1 MNIDGLGPALVKLL
15 IDEGLIRDAADLFSL
30 TKEEIAALPR
40 MGDKSAEN
48 LLAALERAKSAGPAR
63 LLYALGIRHVGE
75 VGAETVI
82 GEFRSVDAL
91 FDVSEDALA
100 AVQDIGEITAR
111 TVRAYFDLP
120 ETRALFGKLKAAGV
134 VTALPEREQ
143 NPAAD
148 SGGEEGLGVFAGM
161 TFVLTGTLPT
171 MTRPEATE
179 IIKRHGGKATGSVSK
194 KTTYVLAGADAGS
207 KLAKANEL
215 GIPVIGEDEF
225 LAMLKGE

>member
-1 MNIDGLGPALVKLL
+1 MHLL
-15 IDEGLIRDAADLFSL
+15 LLFLYLLEADVL
-30 TKEEIAALPR
+30 EV
-40 MGDKSAEN
+40 SAEEA
-48 LLAALERAKSAGPAR
+48 LAAVEDSA
-63 LLYALGIRHVGE
+63 E
-75 VGAETVI
+75 E
-82 GEFRSVDAL
+82 
-91 FDVSEDALA
+91 ALA

-148 SGGEEGLGVFAGM
+148 SGGEEGPGVFAGM

-179 IIKRHGGKATGSVSK
+179 IIKKHGGKATGSVSK
-194 KTTYVLAGADAGS
+194 KTTYVLAGADTGS